1 MEMTTMP
8 EKDGHK
14 AQRVTTASATD
25 CTGLVPALPDDEQ
38 EEESYEA
45 LYPTRQQPKPFAPKK

>member
-25 CTGLVPALPDDEQ
+25 CTGLMPALPDDEQ

-45 LYPTRQQPKPFAPKK
+45 LYPSRQQPKPFAPKK

>member
-8 EKDGHK
+8 QNEGQKV
-14 AQRVTTASATD
+14 QRVTTALATD
-25 CTGLVPALPDDEQ
+25 CTGLMPALPDDEQ
-38 EEESYEA
+38 EKESYEA